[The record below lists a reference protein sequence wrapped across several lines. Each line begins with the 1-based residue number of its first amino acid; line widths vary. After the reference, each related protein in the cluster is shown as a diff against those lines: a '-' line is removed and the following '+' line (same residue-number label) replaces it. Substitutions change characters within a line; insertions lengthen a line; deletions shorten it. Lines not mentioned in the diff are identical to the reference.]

1 MNSSSQPIIYLD
13 NNATTQVDPAVF
25 DAMMPWLRDEYGNP
39 SSVYGL
45 GRRAASALDTAR
57 EQVAS
62 VIGSAPEE
70 VLFTSCG
77 SESINSAILS
87 AASIDP
93 DKTHIITT
101 AVEHSATI
109 KLCEHLARRGYEITW
124 LPVNSAGH
132 LDLEKLAKAIR
143 PDTALV
149 TLLWANNETGVL
161 FPVHEIAKI
170 TNEKKVPLHI
180 DAVQAVGKLPIGA
193 SDLGVQFLSL
203 SGHKLHC
210 PKGVGALYV
219 NRRMRFTPWLRGSQ
233 ENARRGGT
241 QNVASIVGL
250 GKAAE
255 LAATHQEEERTRVRE
270 FRDRFENA
278 MLAQV
283 IGTEVNGDRENRLPN
298 TSSLSFE
305 GIESEGA
312 LMLLDD
318 QGICCSAGSA
328 CTSGSVHPS
337 HVLKAMGFSNDRA
350 RSSLRFS
357 FGRFN
362 TAAEIDKAIDAV
374 PAVIGKLRTL
384 SPIGSPVLAARD

>member
-1 MNSSSQPIIYLD
+1 MDTTGQPLIYLD

-39 SSVYGL
+39 SSVYSL
-45 GRRAASALDTAR
+45 GKRAAAALDVAR
-57 EQVAS
+57 EQVSAL
-62 VIGSAPEE
+62 IGATPAE
-70 VLFTSCG
+70 VVFTSCG

-87 AASIDP
+87 AASLDP

-124 LPVNSAGH
+124 LPVDKLGR
-132 LDLEKLAKAIR
+132 LDLDRLERAIR
-143 PDTALV
+143 PDTAMV

-161 FPVHEIAKI
+161 FPVEEIARI
-170 TNEKKVPLHI
+170 TNAKKVPLHV
-180 DAVQAVGKLPIGA
+180 DAVQAVGKMPINVTELGA
-193 SDLGVQFLSL
+193 QFVSV

-219 NRRMRFTPWLRGSQ
+219 NRRMRYTPWLRGSQ
-233 ENARRGGT
+233 ENSRRGGT

-255 LAATHQEEERTRVRE
+255 VAAEHLGEEFHQVRTY
-270 FRDRFENA
+270 RDQFEQA
-278 MLAQV
+278 ILETV
-283 IGTEVNGDRENRLPN
+283 SGTDVNGDRENRLPN
-298 TSSLSFE
+298 TSSLAFE
-305 GIESEGA
+305 SIESEGA
-312 LMLLDD
+312 LMLLDER
-318 QGICCSAGSA
+318 GICCSAGSA

-337 HVLKAMGFSNDRA
+337 HVLSAMGCTTDRA

-362 TAAEIDKAIDAV
+362 SQEQVKTACAV
-374 PAVIGKLRTL
+374 VPEVIEKLRRL
-384 SPIGSPVLAARD
+384 SPTSGPVVMAA

>member
-1 MNSSSQPIIYLD
+1 MDTRPIYLD

-25 DAMMPWLRDEYGNP
+25 EAMVPWLRDEYGNP
-39 SSVYGL
+39 SSVYTL
-45 GRRAASALDTAR
+45 GKRASAALDTAR

-62 VIGSAPEE
+62 LIGSTVEE
-70 VLFTSCG
+70 LIFTSCG

-87 AASIDP
+87 ALAIDP
-93 DKTHIITT
+93 DKTHIVTT

-124 LPVNSAGH
+124 LPVNSQGH
-132 LDLEKLAKAIR
+132 LDLAKLEKTLR

-161 FPVHEIAKI
+161 FPVEEISAI
-170 TNEKKVPLHI
+170 TNKHKVPLHV
-180 DAVQAVGKLPIGA
+180 DAVQAVGKLPLNVANLGA
-193 SDLGVQFLSL
+193 QFLSL

-219 NRRMRFTPWLRGSQ
+219 NRRMRYTPWLRGSQ

-255 LAATHQEEERTRVRE
+255 IALRHIDEESTRVRRM
-270 FRDRFENA
+270 RDTFEQTILEA
-278 MLAQV
+278 V
-283 IGTEVNGDRENRLPN
+283 PGTDINGDRGARLPN
-298 TSSLSFE
+298 TTSIAFE
-305 GIESEGA
+305 GVESEGA
-312 LMLLDD
+312 LMLLDER
-318 QGICCSAGSA
+318 GICCSAGSA

-350 RSSLRFS
+350 RASLRFS

-362 TAAEIDKAIDAV
+362 TDEDLAAACGVV
-374 PAVIGKLRTL
+374 PQVVEKLRAL
-384 SPIGSPVLAARD
+384 SPVGSPVVMAA

>member
-1 MNSSSQPIIYLD
+1 MSVNHQRIIYLD

-25 DAMMPWLRDEYGNP
+25 EAMMPWLREEYGNP
-39 SSVYGL
+39 SSVYSL
-45 GRRAASALDTAR
+45 GKRAAAALDTAR

-62 VIGSAPEE
+62 LIHGAPDEL
-70 VLFTSCG
+70 VFTSCG

-93 DKTHIITT
+93 DKTHIITS

-124 LPVNSAGH
+124 LPVDELGR
-132 LDLEKLAKAIR
+132 LDIERLASAIR

-161 FPVHEIAKI
+161 FPIEEVAGL
-170 TNEKKVPLHI
+170 TNARKVALHV
-180 DAVQAVGKLPIGA
+180 DAVQGVGKLALNVGE
-193 SDLGVQFLSL
+193 LGVQFLSV
-203 SGHKLHC
+203 SGHKLHS
-210 PKGVGALYV
+210 PKGVGALYIHK
-219 NRRMRFTPWLRGSQ
+219 RTRFTPWLRGSQ
-233 ENARRGGT
+233 ESARRGGT
-241 QNVASIVGL
+241 QNVSSIVAL

-255 LAATHQEEERTRVRE
+255 IAVDHLSADPGRIKRL
-270 FRDRFENA
+270 RDRFEESILKSVA
-278 MLAQV
+278 GA
-283 IGTEVNGDRENRLPN
+283 EVNGEREHRLPN
-298 TSSLSFE
+298 TTNIAFE

-312 LMLLDD
+312 LMLLDER
-318 QGICCSAGSA
+318 GICCSAGSA

-337 HVLKAMGFSNDRA
+337 HVLKAMGFSNYRA

-362 TAAEIDKAIDAV
+362 TEEEVDIASAAV
-374 PAVIGKLRTL
+374 PEVINKLRRL
-384 SPIGSPVLAARD
+384 APAQGPVIMAA

>member
-1 MNSSSQPIIYLD
+1 MKATDHPVIYLD

-25 DAMMPWLRDEYGNP
+25 EAMMPWLRDEYGNP
-39 SSVYGL
+39 SSVYSL
-45 GRRAASALDTAR
+45 GKRAAGALDVAR
-57 EQVAS
+57 EQVS
-62 VIGSAPEE
+62 SLIGCTPAEL
-70 VLFTSCG
+70 LFTSCG

-124 LPVNSAGH
+124 LPVDSLGR
-132 LDLEKLAKAIR
+132 LDLEKLEKAIR

-161 FPVHEIAKI
+161 FPVEEISRI
-170 TNEKKVPLHI
+170 TNAKKVPLHV
-180 DAVQAVGKLPIGA
+180 DAVQAVGKLPLNV
-193 SDLGVQFLSL
+193 SELGVQYLSL

-210 PKGVGALYV
+210 PKGVGGLYV
-219 NRRMRFTPWLRGSQ
+219 NKRMRYTPWLRGSQ

-250 GKAAE
+250 GQAAE
-255 LAATHQEEERTRVRE
+255 LAGSHLETEATGIRQL
-270 FRDRFENA
+270 RDHFEQSILTA
-278 MLAQV
+278 
-283 IGTEVNGDRENRLPN
+283 IPGTEVNGDRENRLPN
-298 TSSLSFE
+298 TCSLAFE
-305 GIESEGA
+305 GVESEAA
-312 LMLLDD
+312 LMLLDEG
-318 QGICCSAGSA
+318 GICCSAGSA

-350 RSSLRFS
+350 RGSLRFS

-362 TAAEIDKAIDAV
+362 TAEQVEKACEAV
-374 PAVIGKLRTL
+374 PEVVQKLRRLMPT
-384 SPIGSPVLAARD
+384 GSPVVMAA

>member
-1 MNSSSQPIIYLD
+1 MKATEPSVIYLD

-25 DAMMPWLRDEYGNP
+25 EAMMPWLRDEYGNP
-39 SSVYGL
+39 SSVYSL
-45 GRRAASALDTAR
+45 GKRAAGALDVAR
-57 EQVAS
+57 EQVS
-62 VIGSAPEE
+62 SLIGCAPTEL
-70 VLFTSCG
+70 LFTSCG

-93 DKTHIITT
+93 DKTHIVTT

-124 LPVNSAGH
+124 LPVDGQGQ
-132 LDLEKLAKAIR
+132 LDLEKLDKAIR

-161 FPVHEIAKI
+161 FPVEQISRI
-170 TNEKKVPLHI
+170 TNAKKVPLHI
-180 DAVQAVGKLPIGA
+180 DAVQAVGKLPLNV
-193 SDLGVQFLSL
+193 SELGVQYLSL

-210 PKGVGALYV
+210 PKGVGGLYI
-219 NRRMRFTPWLRGSQ
+219 NKRMRYTPWLRGSQ

-250 GKAAE
+250 GQAAE
-255 LAATHQEEERTRVRE
+255 LAGAHIDAEATGIRAM
-270 FRDRFENA
+270 RDRFEQTI
-278 MLAQV
+278 LDTV
-283 IGTEVNGDRENRLPN
+283 PGSEVNGDPESRLPN
-298 TSSLSFE
+298 TSSISFE
-305 GIESEGA
+305 GVESEAA
-312 LMLLDD
+312 LMLLDER
-318 QGICCSAGSA
+318 GICCSAGSA

-350 RSSLRFS
+350 RGSLRFS

-362 TAAEIDKAIDAV
+362 TLTQVEIACEAV
-374 PAVIGKLRTL
+374 PEIVQKLRGLMPT
-384 SPIGSPVLAARD
+384 GSPVVMAV

>member
-143 PDTALV
+143 PDTALI

-384 SPIGSPVLAARD
+384 SPVGSPVLAARE

>member
-1 MNSSSQPIIYLD
+1 MNAKEQPLIYLD
-13 NNATTQVDPAVF
+13 NNATTQVDPVVF
-25 DAMMPWLRDEYGNP
+25 EAMVPWLRDEYGNP
-39 SSVYGL
+39 SSVYSL
-45 GRRAASALDTAR
+45 GKRAADALEVAR
-57 EQVAS
+57 GQVS
-62 VIGSAPEE
+62 SLIGSTPGEII
-70 VLFTSCG
+70 FTSCG
-77 SESINSAILS
+77 SESINSAVLS
-87 AASIDP
+87 AAAIDP

-124 LPVNSAGH
+124 LPVDKEGH

-143 PDTALV
+143 PDTALIS
-149 TLLWANNETGVL
+149 LLWANNETGVL
-161 FPVHEIAKI
+161 FPIEEISRLTAS
-170 TNEKKVPLHI
+170 KKVPLHV
-180 DAVQAVGKLPIGA
+180 DAVQGVGKLPLNVSELDI
-193 SDLGVQFLSL
+193 QFLSL

-219 NRRMRFTPWLRGSQ
+219 NRRMRFTPWIRGSQ
-233 ENARRGGT
+233 ENGRRAGT

-255 LAATHQEEERTRVRE
+255 AAAAHMSEEDTLVRPL
-270 FRDRFENA
+270 RDRFEEA
-278 MLAQV
+278 MLEIVPGAE
-283 IGTEVNGDRENRLPN
+283 INGDRVNRLPN
-298 TSSLSFE
+298 TSSIAFE

-312 LMLLDD
+312 LMLLDER
-318 QGICCSAGSA
+318 GICCSAGSA

-362 TAAEIDKAIDAV
+362 TAEQIDSAIQIV
-374 PAVIGKLRTL
+374 PEVIEKLRKL
-384 SPIGSPVLAARD
+384 SPAGPVAMAV